1 MSGMDFVTV
10 MVLAFAIFLAL
21 AGIFT
26 AWFGNGKSRIAGAVM
41 IVIGAVVGVLW
52 ALLCGAFN
60 VMDPVI
66 DVNVADVFINALIN
80 FAGVIVG
87 ALVAIGIFLVV
98 VLKS

>member
-10 MVLAFAIFLAL
+10 MVLAFAIFLVL

-26 AWFGNGKSRIAGAVM
+26 AWFGNGKSRMAGIIM
-41 IVIGAVVGVLW
+41 IVAGAVVGVVW
-52 ALLCGAFN
+52 ALLCGAFD

-66 DVNVADVFINALIN
+66 KVNVADVFVNALIN
-80 FAGVIVG
+80 FLGVLVG
-87 ALVAIGIFLVV
+87 ALVAVGIFLLA